1 MGPLPF
7 GQPDGWLPRSARLA
21 RSRLA
26 CRRES
31 IARLAKSGVGASSH
45 HLPRDTRTSL
55 LNALSMSRELMLFVI
70 LAAVIGGE
78 TRAVVVM
85 GRALI

>member
-1 MGPLPF
+1 
-7 GQPDGWLPRSARLA
+7 
-21 RSRLA
+21 
-26 CRRES
+26 
-31 IARLAKSGVGASSH
+31 
-45 HLPRDTRTSL
+45 
-55 LNALSMSRELMLFVI
+55 MSRELMLFVI